1 MTWCGVSD
9 SPREFLYLS
18 FKGRSQKHRT
28 KSPPPQKNKNIFR
41 ETAGSCEMSLAH
53 VPISCNLAFHFLPVC
68 PRTQAGTDWH
78 IPPVYLMI
86 SVPEFFFLFFKAP
99 KMTALSLVR
108 PGSIKRVYCSG
119 LSHTLTHG
127 SPYRFWML

>member
-1 MTWCGVSD
+1 MTHGV
-9 SPREFLYLS
+9 EFQIPPENFYICHL
-18 FKGRSQKHRT
+18 RADP
-28 KSPPPQKNKNIFR
+28 KSTEPNLPPQKKKNKNIFR

-86 SVPEFFFLFFKAP
+86 SVPEFFFQGSQNDRTELGEARLN
-99 KMTALSLVR
+99 KM
-108 PGSIKRVYCSG
+108 G
-119 LSHTLTHG
+119 
-127 SPYRFWML
+127 